1 MARKPLLVFCSFPMA
16 CYPTTNFSPWS
27 TAALSV
33 SLLAALAASPVHAA
47 EAAAPALIQ
56 YNAQIQPILAEN
68 CFSCHGPDSAGRKAK
83 LRLDR
88 AEFATAERGEHAAA
102 IVPGKPDASPLVER
116 IFSTDT
122 EEIMPPP
129 DSHKTLKPE
138 EKALLK
144 RWIAEGATYQEH
156 WSLLAPVRPAV
167 PVAGTTKTTLQDV
180 APVYLRALMAGLKL
194 KATRGK
200 HANVLLHVQGYLKKQ
215 LDADDKAELSES
227 IAQYLRGQV
236 PLIVPITLL
245 NHYFRKH
252 PNDYIRDSWYMR
264 PYPAEMSLQ
273 NDI

>member
-1 MARKPLLVFCSFPMA
+1 
-16 CYPTTNFSPWS
+16 
-27 TAALSV
+27 
-33 SLLAALAASPVHAA
+33 
-47 EAAAPALIQ
+47 
-56 YNAQIQPILAEN
+56 
-68 CFSCHGPDSAGRKAK
+68 
-83 LRLDR
+83 
-88 AEFATAERGEHAAA
+88 
-102 IVPGKPDASPLVER
+102 
-116 IFSTDT
+116 
-122 EEIMPPP
+122 
-129 DSHKTLKPE
+129 
-138 EKALLK
+138 
-144 RWIAEGATYQEH
+144 
-156 WSLLAPVRPAV
+156 
-167 PVAGTTKTTLQDV
+167 VAGTTKTTLQDV